1 MNYFKSNPKA
11 LLDAIPTP
19 RGEEEKALKDF
30 KNGFLHKAEMDFR
43 LNDTHTSGFGY
54 KPRNSSAFDN
64 YKTSSSGLNTPSR
77 RLQSP
82 KFQPTLNSTR
92 RLNDSSS
99 KLKDTLTLNR
109 SSSRK
114 SISSPYKNQ
123 ITSKMTLISS
133 FKERDLHR
141 NLGNNARLTGG
152 LTSNSAAACNDDPY

>member
-19 RGEEEKALKDF
+19 RGEEEKALKEF

-43 LNDTHTSGFGY
+43 LNDSHTSGFGY

-99 KLKDTLTLNR
+99 KLKDALTLNR

-123 ITSKMTLISS
+123 INSKTFIAS

-141 NLGNNARLTGG
+141 NLGRLGAG
-152 LTSNSAAACNDDPY
+152 LTSNSAVDDPY

>member
-19 RGEEEKALKDF
+19 RGDEEKALKDF

-92 RLNDSSS
+92 RLNDSST
-99 KLKDTLTLNR
+99 KLKDALTLNR

-123 ITSKMTLISS
+123 VNSKTFMGS
-133 FKERDLHR
+133 FKDRGDFHR
-141 NLGNNARLTGG
+141 NQGRLGAGG
-152 LTSNSAAACNDDPY
+152 LTANDDPY